1 MGEFVLLLFIGGD
14 SGTCL
19 MTGKQAV
26 AVDAARRQAEDGL
39 REAADV
45 FASRLFRHDILQPVN
60 G

>member
-1 MGEFVLLLFIGGD
+1 LLFIGGD